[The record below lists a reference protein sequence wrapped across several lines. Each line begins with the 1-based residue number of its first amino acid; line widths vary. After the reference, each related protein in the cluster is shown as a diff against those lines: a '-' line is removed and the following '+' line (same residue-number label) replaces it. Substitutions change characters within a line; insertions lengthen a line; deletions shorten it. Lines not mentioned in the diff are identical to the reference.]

1 MIRNYQN
8 LCRLLLWGSQ
18 CPSVGITF
26 KRTMASSDC
35 ENFVRDGKKIIGAA
49 VNYHD
54 FLKKNNVPAPEN
66 PVMFLKPTSS
76 YIVEGQDIIIP
87 KVFTRVAHE
96 VELGVIINRKC
107 KDVSKQ
113 DAMSYVGGYCLAL
126 DMTAQCELGVARPKG
141 LPWCMG
147 KGFDTSTP
155 VSRFIRLREIKDP
168 HNLRLWLKVN
178 NETRQDGNTSDL
190 IFNVPELI
198 EYTSKYMTLEPN
210 DLILTGT
217 PVGANPVSA
226 GDVIECGLG
235 DVVSMKFNVK
245 GA

>member
-1 MIRNYQN
+1 
-8 LCRLLLWGSQ
+8 
-18 CPSVGITF
+18 
-26 KRTMASSDC
+26 
-35 ENFVRDGKKIIGAA
+35 
-49 VNYHD
+49 
-54 FLKKNNVPAPEN
+54 
-66 PVMFLKPTSS
+66 
-76 YIVEGQDIIIP
+76 
-87 KVFTRVAHE
+87 
-96 VELGVIINRKC
+96 
-107 KDVSKQ
+107 
-113 DAMSYVGGYCLAL
+113 
-126 DMTAQCELGVARPKG
+126 
-141 LPWCMG
+141 MG

-217 PVGANPVSA
+217 PVGANPVRA